1 MEAGVNG
8 QLSASYLIDILRY
21 TVHLVSPRHRGIFFS
36 QNHRPDFFSDGSFPK
51 KYYWRKAQ
59 SRWKES

>member
-21 TVHLVSPRHRGIFFS
+21 TVYFVSPRHRGTFFS
-36 QNHRPDFFSDGSFPK
+36 QNHRPDFL
-51 KYYWRKAQ
+51 
-59 SRWKES
+59 